1 MTLIVSNITRP
12 NLETKFFRRQG
23 RVKGL
28 NKLESI
34 KSRYMES
41 GKLISEKRELSD
53 NLLNVKV
60 TEEWS
65 SNDDYQQYLNDISTN
80 DYIVEENKYNDEKGI
95 TVTTDVT

>member
-1 MTLIVSNITRP
+1 MTLVISSITRP

-60 TEEWS
+60 TTEWS

-80 DYIVEENKYNDEKGI
+80 DYIVEKNKYNAANGI